1 MTPKELRRLRRSDL
15 MEMLL
20 QLSRENLQL
29 RQDLED
35 ARQQLQEKHI
45 KIEEAG
51 SLAEAALRLN
61 GIFEAAQ
68 AACDQ
73 YTENV
78 RIRCRELEEQT
89 RLACGLTACDTGE
102 EMP

>member
-45 KIEEAG
+45 IIEEAG
-51 SLAEAALRLN
+51 SLADAVLRLN

-73 YTENV
+73 YEENI

-89 RLACGLTACDTGE
+89 RLACGLTQDDAGE

>member
-35 ARQQLQEKHI
+35 ARQQLQEKYI

-73 YTENV
+73 YTESV

-89 RLACGLTACDTGE
+89 RLACGLTERDAGE

>member
-20 QLSRENLQL
+20 ELSKENLQL
-29 RQDLED
+29 RQELEE
-35 ARQQLQEKHI
+35 ANQKLQDRTI
-45 KIEEAG
+45 LIEECG

-68 AACDQ
+68 AACAQ
-73 YTENV
+73 YEENLRLRCQEPEEPTE
-78 RIRCRELEEQT
+78 
-89 RLACGLTACDTGE
+89 TGE
-102 EMP
+102 EVP

>member
-20 QLSRENLQL
+20 ELSKENLQL
-29 RQDLED
+29 RQELEEARRQLED
-35 ARQQLQEKHI
+35 RTIAIAEC
-45 KIEEAG
+45 G

-68 AACDQ
+68 AACAQ
-73 YTENV
+73 YEENL
-78 RIRCRELEEQT
+78 RLRCRDPEEQ
-89 RLACGLTACDTGE
+89 AEDGE
-102 EMP
+102 EQA

>member
-20 QLSRENLQL
+20 ELSKENLQL
-29 RQDLED
+29 RQDLEE
-35 ARQQLQEKHI
+35 ARQQLQDRTI
-45 KIEEAG
+45 AIEECG

-68 AACDQ
+68 AACAQ
-73 YTENV
+73 YEENL
-78 RIRCRELEEQT
+78 RLRCRASEEQ
-89 RLACGLTACDTGE
+89 AETGE
-102 EMP
+102 EQA

>member
-1 MTPKELRRLRRSDL
+1 MHSNVFLHMSLCDFHSNVQPLDRRNPMTPKELRRLRRSDL

-20 QLSRENLQL
+20 QLSKENLQL

-35 ARQQLQEKHI
+35 AHRQLEEKQI

-73 YTENV
+73 
-78 RIRCRELEEQT
+78 
-89 RLACGLTACDTGE
+89 
-102 EMP
+102 